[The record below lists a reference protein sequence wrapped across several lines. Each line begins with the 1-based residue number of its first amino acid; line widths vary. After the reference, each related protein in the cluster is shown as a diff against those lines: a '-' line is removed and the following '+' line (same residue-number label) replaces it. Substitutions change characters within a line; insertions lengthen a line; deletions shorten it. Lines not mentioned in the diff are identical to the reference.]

1 VDGCKS
7 SAGLETQV
15 VEAKGARD
23 GEFGLEAGSP
33 DWDIDGPAFL
43 QLDAAVWGIDIELAT
58 AAADRAVRA
67 RNEPVRVGFDQ
78 IL

>member
-1 VDGCKS
+1 MGVNLRRGWKRKLLKRKARRTAS
-7 SAGLETQV
+7 S
-15 VEAKGARD
+15 
-23 GEFGLEAGSP
+23 GLEAGSP